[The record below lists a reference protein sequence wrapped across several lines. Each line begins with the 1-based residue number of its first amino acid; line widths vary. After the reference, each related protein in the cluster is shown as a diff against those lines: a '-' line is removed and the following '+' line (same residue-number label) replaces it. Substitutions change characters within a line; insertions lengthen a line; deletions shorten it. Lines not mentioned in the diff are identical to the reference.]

1 MIKMAK
7 TKGTTNNPNGRPTK
21 YDGPTEMVS
30 KRLPTSLMDKVRASR
45 ANATQFIIDAI
56 TEKLEKAH

>member
-1 MIKMAK
+1 MAK
-7 TKGTTNNPNGRPTK
+7 TKGTTNNPNGRPK
-21 YDGPTEMVS
+21 IHDGPTEMVS
-30 KRLPTSLMDKVRASR
+30 KRIPTALMDKVRASG